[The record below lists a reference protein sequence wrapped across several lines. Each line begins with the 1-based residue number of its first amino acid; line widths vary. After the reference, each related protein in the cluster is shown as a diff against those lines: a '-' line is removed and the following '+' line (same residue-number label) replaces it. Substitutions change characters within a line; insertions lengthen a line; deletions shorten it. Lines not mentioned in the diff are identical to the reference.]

1 MSFWNKMR
9 TVVVFLFG
17 LVSLALAFELGT
29 ADAVIYYGGKNKE
42 LAEEFSGYLERIFS
56 RRYPVKPHAT
66 ENASSSGLFVG
77 VVPEGF
83 PMAQEEESGREFCV
97 MEVRSEQLYLFG
109 SEKFKQCTT
118 FAVYDFLEKF
128 CGVRWLWPGESG
140 TVVEPRQPVSFPEG
154 RTLIR
159 PGFDLRLTN
168 SFHYGAKMRSLTSR
182 KELASWMQHMKV
194 GASFGLN
201 VGHSFRAWMPQSEFG
216 EEHPE
221 YFSLVSPEHWVG
233 LVKPKEP
240 TRTWDGSIET
250 CTQLC
255 TSNPEVRRIIAERV
269 AQRAA
274 ETGKMQSVSPNDGFG
289 FCECEQCRKQDGDQK
304 MYGDKHFLT
313 NRMYDFLNDVATQVQ
328 KLNPK
333 AKVGMFSYSWFS
345 GVPDNITKLPSNV
358 YLSLCY
364 VSEDHYDPKMEK
376 ATNERI
382 LGLGKLGARL
392 VGREYWGTHNTLEL
406 PLLNSRKI
414 AENLK
419 LLHSVNAAG
428 IYGETGTSFA
438 ARASDLYILARM
450 AWNPTLDREQL
461 LQDFCDKGF
470 GDASKTMLQYFNFI
484 EDRVA
489 TVKTAIANRE
499 PSEIQQHYPN
509 GYAARHVG
517 HLEIF
522 TPEFLQEAK
531 ALLQLAK
538 KQARNPEQKER
549 VEFITYGHDFAE
561 IMAECIRYRQLL
573 AAAGVDMSLVQPSAE
588 MVRMERSNL
597 RSIVKGLIQAETNR
611 GYFLLSVADR
621 SAIDIG
627 QFIYASQLHLRPWK
641 ALAEAADIELA
652 ANKFSYLVNGSFEYR
667 GYNWDIKVSQG
678 QAEHE
683 FVSGK
688 NCDER
693 NNYMVVGH
701 ANQGISLQA
710 LLQPGAELSVTSLR
724 PAIAEAKRGLS
735 VSLWLLNE
743 GDPLSCLDVQVNGK
757 PLKASWL
764 NREIVL
770 PGEWNQIG
778 CQRLEAEPGEYTLGF
793 KLRNP
798 GTQPLQVN
806 VDNIRMVLE

>member
-1 MSFWNKMR
+1 MSFWSKMY
-9 TVVVFLFG
+9 VVVFLVGFI
-17 LVSLALAFELGT
+17 SLTGAFELGT
-29 ADAVIYYGGKNKE
+29 TDAVIYYGGKNKG
-42 LAEEFSGYLERIFS
+42 LAEEFSSYLERVFS
-56 RRYPVKPHAT
+56 RQYSVRPYTA
-66 ENASSSGLFVG
+66 ENATSSGLFVG
-77 VVPEGF
+77 VIPEGF
-83 PMAQEEESGREFCV
+83 PMVQEEESEREFCV
-97 MEVRSEQLYLFG
+97 MEVRPEQLYLFG
-109 SEKFKQCTT
+109 SEKFKQCTA

-128 CGVRWLWPGESG
+128 CGVRWLWPGETG
-140 TVVEPRQPVSFPEG
+140 TVVEPQKPVPCPEG
-154 RTLIR
+154 RTITR
-159 PGFDLRLTN
+159 PGFDLRLTS
-168 SFHYGAKMRSLTSR
+168 SFHYGARARSLTTR
-182 KELASWMQHMKV
+182 EETASWMQHVKV
-194 GASFGLN
+194 GASFNLR
-201 VGHSFRAWMPQSEFG
+201 VGHAFGALMPRSEYG
-216 EEHPE
+216 KEHPE

-233 LVKPKEP
+233 LVKPKAP
-240 TRTWDGSIET
+240 MRTWDPSIP
-250 CTQLC
+250 CSQLC
-255 TSNPEVRRIIAERV
+255 TSNPEVRRIIAEKV
-269 AQRAA
+269 AKQAA
-274 ETGKMQSVSPNDGFG
+274 ETGHMQSISPSDGFG
-289 FCECEQCRKQDGDQK
+289 FCECEQCQKQDGNQK
-304 MYGDKHFLT
+304 MYGEGYYLT
-313 NRMYDFLNDVATQVQ
+313 NRLYDFLNDVATQVH

-345 GVPDNITKLPSNV
+345 GVPDNITKLPPNV

-364 VSEDHYDPKMEK
+364 LSEDHYNPKVEE

-392 VGREYWGTHNTLEL
+392 VGREYWGTHYTLEL
-406 PLLNSRKI
+406 PVLNSRKI

-428 IYGETGTSFA
+428 IYGETGNSFA
-438 ARASDLYILARM
+438 ARASDLYILAKM
-450 AWNPTLDREQL
+450 AWDPTLDRDLL

-470 GDASKTMLQYFNFI
+470 GEASTTMLQYFNFI

-489 TVKTAIANRE
+489 TVKTAIAGRE

-517 HLEIF
+517 YLEIF
-522 TPEFLQEAK
+522 TPEFLKEAK

-538 KQARNPEQKER
+538 KQARTQEQKAR
-549 VEFITYGHDFAE
+549 VDFITYGHSYTE
-561 IMAECIRYRQLL
+561 IMIECIRYRQLL
-573 AAAGVDMSLVQPSAE
+573 AAAGVDMSLVQPSPE

-597 RSIVKGLIQAETNR
+597 SRIAKGLIAAETNR

-621 SAIDIG
+621 SAIDIT

-641 ALAEAADIELA
+641 AFAEAAGIELA
-652 ANKFSYLVNGSFEYR
+652 ANKFSYLVNGAFEYR
-667 GYNWDIKVSQG
+667 GYSWDIKTSQG

-683 FVSGK
+683 FVSGI

-710 LLQPGAELSVTSLR
+710 LLQPGAELSVTSMR
-724 PAIAEAKRGLS
+724 PAVAEAKRGLK

-743 GDPLSCLDVQVNGK
+743 GDPLSCLEVQVNDK
-757 PLKASWL
+757 PLKACWL

-778 CQRLEAEPGEYTLGF
+778 CQRIEAEPGEYTLGL

-798 GTQPLQVN
+798 SAKPLQLN